1 MRTAVAVVFIAGLG
15 FVTTLRAQKDAPRA
29 SPPSELTGC
38 VTRDADTKGPYT
50 ITDVKSGARYRL
62 TGKKMDKYDGK
73 KVVVAGPGNRLA
85 VRGGLW
91 PSPNTA
97 AQAGALDPAQE
108 SISRQTGGGGNAS
121 TATVVPEFHVV
132 RVRTLE
138 GTCP

>member
-1 MRTAVAVVFIAGLG
+1 MRTAVAAVLIAGIG
-15 FVTTLRAQKDAPRA
+15 IVPTLRAQTASSRAP
-29 SPPSELTGC
+29 SSELTGC
-38 VTRDADTKGPYT
+38 VSHEANTTGPYT
-50 ITDVKSGARYRL
+50 LTDVKSGEKYRL
-62 TGKKMDKYDGK
+62 TGKKMDKYVGK
-73 KVVVAGPGNRLA
+73 RVAVAGPGNRVA

-108 SISRQTGGGGNAS
+108 SISRQTGGGGKAS
-121 TATVVPEFHVV
+121 NATVLPEFNVV

>member
-1 MRTAVAVVFIAGLG
+1 MRTAVAVVLITGIVI
-15 FVTTLRAQKDAPRA
+15 VTNLSAQKDAPRA
-29 SPPSELTGC
+29 ASPAELTGC

-50 ITDVKSGARYRL
+50 LTDVKSGAKYRL

-73 KVVVAGPGNRLA
+73 RVVVAGPGNRVA

-91 PSPNTA
+91 PSPNVA

-108 SISRQTGGGGNAS
+108 SIARQTGGGGNAS
-121 TATVVPEFHVV
+121 TATVVPEFNVV

>member
-1 MRTAVAVVFIAGLG
+1 MRTAVAVVLITGIG
-15 FVTTLRAQKDAPRA
+15 IGTTLSAQKDAPRA
-29 SPPSELTGC
+29 ASPAELTGC

-50 ITDVKSGARYRL
+50 LTDVKSGAKYRL

-73 KVVVAGPGNRLA
+73 KVVVAGPGNRVA

-91 PSPNTA
+91 PSPNVA

-108 SISRQTGGGGNAS
+108 SIARQTGGGNAS
-121 TATVVPEFHVV
+121 TATVVPEFNVV

>member
-1 MRTAVAVVFIAGLG
+1 MRTAVAALLMAGIGLIAT
-15 FVTTLRAQKDAPRA
+15 VRAQKDEPRA

-38 VTRDADTKGPYT
+38 VTRDAAAKGPYT
-50 ITDVKSGARYRL
+50 ITDVKSGAKYRL

-73 KVVVAGPGNRLA
+73 KVVVGGPGNRVA
-85 VRGGLW
+85 VKGGLW
-91 PSPNTA
+91 PSPNAA

-108 SISRQTGGGGNAS
+108 SIARQTGGGGSAS
-121 TATVVPEFHVV
+121 TTTVPEFNVV